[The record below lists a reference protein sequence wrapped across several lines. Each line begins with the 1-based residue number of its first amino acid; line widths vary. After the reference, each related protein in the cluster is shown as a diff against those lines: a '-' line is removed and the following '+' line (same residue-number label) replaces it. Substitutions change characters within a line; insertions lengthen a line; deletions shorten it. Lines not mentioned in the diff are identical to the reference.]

1 MAEDLDVAQLA
12 ETLPLD
18 RLPMRD
24 ENGEIRHEFVEAIS
38 HAIHD
43 ANTSSLRATV
53 AELHEADLGDLIAA
67 LEPDDRVTL
76 VELTGADFDFS
87 ALNEVDDT
95 VREEILEELEPE
107 TVAEGVREL
116 ESDDA
121 VELLEGLDEEDQEEI
136 LEKLPPSERDALER
150 SLEYPENSAGRRM
163 QTEFIAVPQ
172 GWNAGLAIDYMRDT
186 PDLPDRFYEIYAV
199 DQAQHWQGAIPLDAL
214 LRARRPVPLA
224 DLIDEDRRRVSVL
237 DDQGEVARMFGK
249 YNLVAA
255 PVVDTENRLV
265 GVITIDD
272 VVDVIEEEADED
284 LKALGGVTSDE
295 ELSDNVWT
303 IARGR
308 FNWLLVNLAT
318 AFLAS
323 SVLGLFEGQL
333 EKMVA
338 LAVLAPIV
346 ASQGGNA
353 ATQTMTVAVRAL
365 ATRELGSNNAF
376 RVVMREGLVGLV
388 NGLAFAVITGIAAVA
403 SFKIP
408 ALGVVIGLAM
418 LCNLVAGALGGIL
431 IPMVLERVRAGSGG
445 GVGHLRHHRDRCGR
459 FLFVSWHR
467 DAVVRSEIDG
477 FFARVIV
484 NRTLTRIDD
493 DCGVRLTEAGSGFAS
508 RITRHGW
515 VEHAALAAESRRADR
530 RVAGW
535 AGVSASAGGGFGR
548 PRTDRTASGGS
559 RPSPACASD
568 TAGIRGAAG
577 RAG

>member
-1 MAEDLDVAQLA
+1 MTEDVDIAQPA
-12 ETLPLD
+12 DASVLD
-18 RLPMRD
+18 RIPMRD
-24 ENGEIRHEFVEAIS
+24 ENGEIRHEFVEQIAR
-38 HAIHD
+38 AIHET
-43 ANTSSLRATV
+43 NTALLREIVT
-53 AELHEADLGDLIAA
+53 ELHEADLGDLIEAI
-67 LEPDDRVTL
+67 EPDDRVKL
-76 VELTGADFDFS
+76 VELTGADFHFS
-87 ALNEVDDT
+87 ALNEVDDS
-95 VREEILEELEPE
+95 VREEILEELEPA

-136 LEKLPPSERDALER
+136 LEKLPAKERDTLER
-150 SLEYPENSAGRRM
+150 SLLYPENSAGRRM
-163 QTEFIAVPQ
+163 QTEFITVPPDWTVGQ
-172 GWNAGLAIDYMRDT
+172 AIDYMRDT

-199 DQAQHWQGAIPLDAL
+199 DQAKHWQGAVALDSL
-214 LRARRPVPLA
+214 LRTRRPVPLS
-224 DLIDEDRRRVSVL
+224 DLIDENRRRVSVL
-237 DDQGEVARMFGK
+237 DDQEEVARLFGK

-255 PVVDTENRLV
+255 PVVDTTDRLV

-295 ELSDNVWT
+295 ELSDSVWT

-365 ATRELGSNNAF
+365 ATRELGSNNAM

-403 SFKIP
+403 WFRITG
-408 ALGVVIGLAM
+408 LGIVIGLAII
-418 LCNLVAGALGGIL
+418 CNLVAGALGGIL
-431 IPMVLERVRAGSGG
+431 VPMVLEKMRADPAVASGT
-445 GVGHLRHHRDRCGR
+445 
-459 FLFVSWHR
+459 FVTTIT
-467 DAVVRSEIDG
+467 DVVG
-477 FFARVIV
+477 FFSFLGIA
-484 NRTLTRIDD
+484 TL
-493 DCGVRLTEAGSGFAS
+493 
-508 RITRHGW
+508 W
-515 VEHAALAAESRRADR
+515 
-530 RVAGW
+530 
-535 AGVSASAGGGFGR
+535 FGLK
-548 PRTDRTASGGS
+548 
-559 RPSPACASD
+559 
-568 TAGIRGAAG
+568 
-577 RAG
+577 

>member
-1 MAEDLDVAQLA
+1 MAEEVDVAQPA
-12 ETLPLD
+12 DASVLD
-18 RLPMRD
+18 SMRD
-24 ENGEIRHEFVEAIS
+24 KDGEIRHQFVEEIAN
-38 HAIHD
+38 AIHA
-43 ANTSSLRATV
+43 ANAPFLRGIV

-67 LEPDDRVTL
+67 LEPDDRVNL
-76 VELTGADFDFS
+76 VELTGADFHFS
-87 ALNEVDDT
+87 ALNEVDDS

-121 VELLEGLDEEDQEEI
+121 VELLESLDEKDQEEI

-150 SLEYPENSAGRRM
+150 SLLYPENSAGRRM
-163 QTEFIAVPQ
+163 QTDFIAVPPE
-172 GWNAGLAIDYMRDT
+172 WNAGQAIDYLRDT
-186 PDLPDRFYEIYAV
+186 ADLPHRFYEIYAV
-199 DQAQHWQGAIPLDAL
+199 DHAQHMQGAVSLDAL

-224 DLIDEDRRRVSVL
+224 DLIEEDRRRVSVM
-237 DDQGEVARMFGK
+237 DDQEEVARLFGK

-255 PVVDTENRLV
+255 PVVDTANRLV

-272 VVDVIEEEADED
+272 VVDVIEEEADQD

-388 NGLAFAVITGIAAVA
+388 NGLAFAVITGIAAVLW
-403 SFKIP
+403 FRIP
-408 ALGVVIGLAM
+408 GLGVVIGLAM

-431 IPMVLERVRAGSGG
+431 IPMVLERVRADPAVASGT
-445 GVGHLRHHRDRCGR
+445 
-459 FLFVSWHR
+459 FVTTVT
-467 DAVVRSEIDG
+467 DVVG
-477 FFARVIV
+477 FFSFLGI
-484 NRTLTRIDD
+484 
-493 DCGVRLTEAGSGFAS
+493 AS
-508 RITRHGW
+508 LW
-515 VEHAALAAESRRADR
+515 
-530 RVAGW
+530 
-535 AGVSASAGGGFGR
+535 FGLN
-548 PRTDRTASGGS
+548 
-559 RPSPACASD
+559 
-568 TAGIRGAAG
+568 
-577 RAG
+577 